1 MYLRLSE
8 RIKNDIIEIVRLTDE
23 LMNKDEITE
32 EDYTKIT
39 EATMYLLTYFSEN
52 YADLKLSKE
61 VSEMTEYIYTRGKAE
76 GVREGKAEGVREG
89 VTKGKMEGK
98 IETAIEMLKRG
109 LDIEL
114 VSEVTKLSKEE
125 IKKLFD
131 KINGQNN

>member
-1 MYLRLSE
+1 MSK
-8 RIKNDIIEIVRLTDE
+8 RIKNDIIEIVNLTDE

-39 EATMYLLTYFSEN
+39 ETTMYIFNYFSEN
-52 YADLKLSKE
+52 YTDLELSKE

-76 GVREGKAEGVREG
+76 GVREG
-89 VTKGKMEGK
+89 VTKNK
-98 IETAIEMLKRG
+98 IETAMEMLRRG

-125 IKKLFD
+125 IKKLLD
-131 KINGQNN
+131 RINGQNK